1 MNIKP
6 LGDRVL
12 VKREKAEEVTAG
24 GIIIPDTAKDK
35 PSKGVVLAVGDGARD
50 DKGNIINMILKK
62 GDRIYFTK
70 WSGTEVKI
78 DGSDDELLIM
88 KESDVL
94 GIIED

>member
-12 VKREKAEEVTAG
+12 IRREEAEEVTAG

-35 PSKGVVLAVGDGARD
+35 PSKGTVVAVGDGIRN
-50 DKGNIINMILKK
+50 DKGELIKMVLKA
-62 GDRIYFTK
+62 GDKVYFTK
-70 WSGTEVKI
+70 WGGSEVKLNNE
-78 DGSDDELLIM
+78 ELLIM

-94 GIIED
+94 AIIE

>member
-12 VKREKAEEVTAG
+12 VKREEAEDITAG

-35 PSKGVVLAVGDGARD
+35 PSKGVVVSVGEGTKNEKGELIPMVLKAG
-50 DKGNIINMILKK
+50 DK
-62 GDRIYFTK
+62 IYFTK
-70 WSGTEVKI
+70 WGGSEVKLN
-78 DGSDDELLIM
+78 GEELLIM

-94 GIIED
+94 AIIE